1 MRCLLPRDSLALI
14 PRLSM
19 LRPTSRVVALA
30 SLRWMRWLRI
40 AQLRT
45 VLSVLFVPFVV
56 SVVFVLFVVSA
67 LAPLRW
73 LAPLAS
79 LYSSYAL
86 SFDPFR
92 VGIWGMLYLGIR
104 SAHPEGHGCA
114 I

>member
-56 SVVFVLFVVSA
+56 SA
-67 LAPLRW
+67 
-73 LAPLAS
+73 LAS
-79 LYSSYAL
+79 LRRLCRREKSL
-86 SFDPFR
+86 FNTL
-92 VGIWGMLYLGIR
+92 VGT
-104 SAHPEGHGCA
+104 
-114 I
+114 